1 MSESR
6 DQPLHCHCSPGTL
19 WRNVRAGTSPSP
31 RPGENEQEVGPHT
44 AQTKGSAEPS
54 SFWRSGPS
62 AERGAPSATPSDLLA
77 SEPPSRRAQVP
88 GQGRSFNRCPRL
100 SPSPTTRNAPPTPH
114 HKHPRRLPPP
124 PFYCLQRDKWL
135 PPSTPKCTPSLPFS
149 RSCVSEPQGPRSEC
163 RVERGE
169 PGSNPRELG
178 ISDPPCPPR
187 KDAGDL

>member
-1 MSESR
+1 MRESR

-19 WRNVRAGTSPSP
+19 WRDVRAGTSPSP
-31 RPGENEQEVGPHT
+31 RPGKMSRRWGRTQHRQKVLQSLPL
-44 AQTKGSAEPS
+44 
-54 SFWRSGPS
+54 SGPS
-62 AERGAPSATPSDLLA
+62 AERGAPSATPGDLLA

-100 SPSPTTRNAPPTPH
+100 SPSTTTRNAPPTPH